1 MKRSCALESLPPS
14 LNQANVGFG
23 NPVAPQG
30 SRITSP
36 LVTSVVSGRLVMVGL
51 KNLEDDD
58 DSEVD
63 AAVTFAEWLNS
74 DLPEAE
80 ARHLYRPASP
90 FLVGEIRR
98 VELRLDKV

>member
-1 MKRSCALESLPPS
+1 M
-14 LNQANVGFG
+14 
-23 NPVAPQG
+23 
-30 SRITSP
+30 
-36 LVTSVVSGRLVMVGL
+36 

-63 AAVTFAEWLNS
+63 ATVTFAEWLNS